1 MGPIRTYL
9 LKEKGLK
16 TIGEI
21 RLDTFLEYRNWRVTK
36 GWQEVKS
43 MRSDGPPKDST
54 VKRDLTH
61 LKDWF
66 ANFLIPRGYT
76 TVTPSLPT
84 ITIRKDQ
91 LDSNPR
97 SR

>member
-1 MGPIRTYL
+1 MQVQGL

-36 GWQEVKS
+36 GWQEI
-43 MRSDGPPKDST
+43 RSTRTEGPPKDST
-54 VKRDLTH
+54 VKRDFTH

-66 ANFLIPRGYT
+66 ANFLLSAHGEVHMSRIPLRESAPHSRQT
-76 TVTPSLPT
+76 SPS
-84 ITIRKDQ
+84 
-91 LDSNPR
+91 N